1 AEVAQALGNDPN
13 FATTVM
19 DSIGRRV
26 KTDDPRLSDAREPL
40 PHEQSMD
47 TIIGLGYSLMVKS
60 DRGHSHSLVE
70 ISRKPS
76 TYAPSPHDHSIGQV
90 SGLEDALGG
99 KSDDGHTHTPAEVG
113 LGNVD
118 NTADVD
124 KPVSSDQQAAL
135 AGKADVS
142 HVDARPAMWLWDGQG
157 SWTAPAAANDG
168 DSVLNL
174 STSEI
179 HSITEV

>member
-1 AEVAQALGNDPN
+1 
-13 FATTVM
+13 
-19 DSIGRRV
+19 
-26 KTDDPRLSDAREPL
+26 KTDDPRLTDAREPL

-47 TIIGLGYSLMVKS
+47 TIIGLGDALGDKS
-60 DRGHSHSLVE
+60 DRGHSHAWGE
-70 ISRKPS
+70 ISGKPS
-76 TYAPSPHDHSIGQV
+76 TYPPSAHDHSIGQV
-90 SGLEDALGG
+90 SGLKDELGG
-99 KSDDGHTHTPAEVG
+99 KADDGITHTKGEVG

-118 NTADVD
+118 NTADAD
-124 KPVSSDQQAAL
+124 KPVSTAQQAAL